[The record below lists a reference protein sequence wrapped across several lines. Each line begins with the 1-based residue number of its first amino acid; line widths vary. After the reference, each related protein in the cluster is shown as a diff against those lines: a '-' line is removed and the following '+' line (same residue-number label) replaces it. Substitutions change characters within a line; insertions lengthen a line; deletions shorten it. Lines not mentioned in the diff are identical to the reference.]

1 MTRRTFGWA
10 LVFAL
15 GVAFS
20 GVATVAK
27 AADKGAAGTWTWTVN
42 RNGQDVTTTLKLKQ
56 DGEKLTGTVKGQQG
70 NETEIKDGK
79 ITKDGDVSFTVE
91 RERNGQTFVIKYAGK
106 LEGDS
111 IKGKTKMTINGEERE
126 RDWEAKRSAD

>member
-20 GVATVAK
+20 GVTTVAR
-27 AADKGAAGTWTWTVN
+27 AADKGATGTWTWTVN
-42 RNGQDVTTTLKLKQ
+42 RNGQDFTTTLKLKA
-56 DGEKLTGTVKGQQG
+56 DGEKLTGTVKGTQG
-70 NETEIKDGK
+70 NETAIKDGK
-79 ITKDGDVSFTVE
+79 VTKEGAVSFTVE
-91 RERNGQTFVIKYAGK
+91 RERNGTTFVIKYAGK

-111 IKGKTKMTINGEERE
+111 IKGKTEMTRNGEPVS
-126 RDWEAKRSAD
+126 RDWEAKRAAD